1 MEKLKLEIDALRVDS
16 FAAEE
21 APAAEV
27 GTVHGHQRTRR
38 PTCGDLC
45 TNTQPIVS
53 CYDPCG

>member
-21 APAAEV
+21 APDAEA
-27 GTVHGHQRTRR
+27 GTVHG
-38 PTCGDLC
+38 
-45 TNTQPIVS
+45 